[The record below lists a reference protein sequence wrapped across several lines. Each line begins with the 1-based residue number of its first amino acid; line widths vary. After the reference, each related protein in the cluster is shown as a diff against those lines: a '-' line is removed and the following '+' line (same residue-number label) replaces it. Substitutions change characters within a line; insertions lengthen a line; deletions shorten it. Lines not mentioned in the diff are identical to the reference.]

1 MKNPKLVLRIA
12 GIAMLI
18 VSFIFSNIQEDVMA
32 AAGIIGIILLIVSFK
47 SKKKPS
53 QKTEKSGRDHTMTV
67 SVAGINYRKKTAA
80 QLCKGKQIEVAGQLI
95 PDPDNEYDPD
105 AIKICVGD
113 YHLGYVPKDQTDVVR
128 HIWDRIE
135 YVNVN
140 IKPVHEGSEH
150 FYSGRAYIHYK

>member
-1 MKNPKLVLRIA
+1 MKNPKLILRIA

-32 AAGIIGIILLIVSFK
+32 AAGIIGVILLIVSFK
-47 SKKKPS
+47 PKKKVS
-53 QKTEKSGRDHTMTV
+53 QKTERSGRDHTMTV

-150 FYSGRAYIHYK
+150 FYSGRAYIHYR